1 MKKYARNCYHS
12 EDNCYE
18 KKQQKNKERLQD
30 YDWYYY
36 KNIFDDE
43 REERKQYE
51 KIAKSLSKNEKQTLK
66 EYWIK
71 CYEKLREK

>member
-1 MKKYARNCYHS
+1 MHEIVITQKITVTK
-12 EDNCYE
+12 

-43 REERKQYE
+43 REGRKQYE